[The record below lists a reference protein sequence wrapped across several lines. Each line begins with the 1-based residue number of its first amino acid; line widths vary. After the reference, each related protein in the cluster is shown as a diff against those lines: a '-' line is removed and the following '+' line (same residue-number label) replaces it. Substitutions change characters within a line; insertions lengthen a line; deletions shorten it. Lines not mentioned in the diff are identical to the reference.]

1 MSNKERML
9 HHLAHHNGII
19 TYKDCKTLG
28 IPTVYLTRLEQEG
41 TIFRVEKGIYLDANG
56 DYDDY
61 YFFQYRFSKAIYS
74 YTSASVSYTHLT
86 LPTILLV

>member
-28 IPTVYLTRLEQEG
+28 IPTVYLTRLEQE
-41 TIFRVEKGIYLDANG
+41 
-56 DYDDY
+56 
-61 YFFQYRFSKAIYS
+61 
-74 YTSASVSYTHLT
+74 
-86 LPTILLV
+86 